1 MLAAVVPTAAMSASE
16 HDQAVP
22 AEQHEAT
29 GASPM
34 PSEPEVLRERIEE
47 TREQLGA
54 TVEALAQKADVK
66 AQVHEKVEDSKEQL
80 HQVQAE
86 ATGKLRQTLSS
97 PAVPGAIAA
106 VGVLMLLIGR
116 RRRRSARR

>member
-1 MLAAVVPTAAMSASE
+1 
-16 HDQAVP
+16 
-22 AEQHEAT
+22 
-29 GASPM
+29 M
-34 PSEPEVLRERIEE
+34 PSEREVLRERIED

-54 TVEALAQKADVK
+54 TVEALAHKADVK
-66 AQVHEKVEDSKEQL
+66 AQVHEQVEERKEQL

-97 PAVPGAIAA
+97 PAVPGAIAV